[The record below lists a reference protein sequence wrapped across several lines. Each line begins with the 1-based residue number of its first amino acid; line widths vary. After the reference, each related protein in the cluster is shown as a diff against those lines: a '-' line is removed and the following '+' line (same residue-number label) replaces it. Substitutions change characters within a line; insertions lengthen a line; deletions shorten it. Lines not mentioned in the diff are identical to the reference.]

1 MVTCSQQLDMSFLK
15 EICSCHPALAD
26 YCHLKI
32 QAQPCQVIKL
42 KQKYVNKDDRGNLLN
57 FKC

>member
-42 KQKYVNKDDRGNLLN
+42 K
-57 FKC
+57 